1 MVLIKNEELDYIDPI
16 LISQKV
22 VATIFSGITTTEL
35 DTQSAE
41 ICVNLSTQH
50 HYYSKLAGRILVSSL
65 HKKTTNHF
73 VDKMIKIQNVLG
85 LLDEKWLVWIK
96 KNKKEINAMIDYDIC
111 CMRFLL
117 MLLCC
122 TAIQYV
128 SGVFAVVA
136 CGHIAVFLR
145 KKVKGGQRWKINE

>member
-1 MVLIKNEELDYIDPI
+1 MSIPMMFITKRNGTQELIKFDKITTRIKKLIKNEELDYIDPI

-73 VDKMIKIQNVLG
+73 VDKMIFIQKHLNLF
-85 LLDEKWLVWIK
+85 DEKWLTWIK
-96 KNKKEINAMIDYDIC
+96 KNKKEINAKITEIIIILVD
-111 CMRFLL
+111 
-117 MLLCC
+117 
-122 TAIQYV
+122 A
-128 SGVFAVVA
+128 
-136 CGHIAVFLR
+136 
-145 KKVKGGQRWKINE
+145 KKISCQEF